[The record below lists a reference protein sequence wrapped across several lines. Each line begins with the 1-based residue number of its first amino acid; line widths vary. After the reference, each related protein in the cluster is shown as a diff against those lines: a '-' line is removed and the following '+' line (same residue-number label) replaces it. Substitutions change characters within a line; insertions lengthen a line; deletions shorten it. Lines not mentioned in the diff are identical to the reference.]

1 MTVFV
6 PGLSGESAAFYQ
18 ALQADPERAAGVR
31 FTGLHFPGINRNDYL
46 ALHSL
51 ARQRGYVMM
60 PSLRA
65 GFVDGRAELLQLDY
79 PGIFRDLADCVDV
92 DLAIAQVSP
101 PDEQGRCSLG
111 AAHDFHAAIWHKAR
125 RRVAHINPRMPRT
138 RGSFAIRYDEL
149 DAVFEA
155 DSALLHYDG
164 GAANDATIA
173 HAALVASLVR
183 DGDTLEFGV
192 GKLPGAILN
201 ALSSHKN
208 LRVWSGMVTAPVAKL
223 VDAGVIAAQ
232 GAIDAGV
239 ALGDSAFYERI
250 AKDSAF
256 FFRPVSETHDVRRL
270 AAIDNFCAINSAVEV
285 DLFGQVNADS
295 LGGKLLAGVGGLP
308 AFAAGALLS
317 PAGRSIIALPAATDD
332 GRHSRIVAA
341 FNRGLVAL
349 PRHAADFIVTEHG
362 IAALRGL
369 GIHQRAEALIAIAA
383 PAFRAQLAAEWA
395 EIARRL

>member
-1 MTVFV
+1 
-6 PGLSGESAAFYQ
+6 
-18 ALQADPERAAGVR
+18 
-31 FTGLHFPGINRNDYL
+31 
-46 ALHSL
+46 
-51 ARQRGYVMM
+51 
-60 PSLRA
+60 
-65 GFVDGRAELLQLDY
+65 
-79 PGIFRDLADCVDV
+79 
-92 DLAIAQVSP
+92 
-101 PDEQGRCSLG
+101 
-111 AAHDFHAAIWHKAR
+111 
-125 RRVAHINPRMPRT
+125 
-138 RGSFAIRYDEL
+138 
-149 DAVFEA
+149 
-155 DSALLHYDG
+155 
-164 GAANDATIA
+164 
-173 HAALVASLVR
+173 
-183 DGDTLEFGV
+183 
-192 GKLPGAILN
+192 
-201 ALSSHKN
+201 
-208 LRVWSGMVTAPVAKL
+208 MVTAPVAKL